1 MLEILLAKEVES
13 GPHHQKVA
21 NQEPVGTNFRS
32 NRTEIKG
39 NNCAYGNSG
48 FWAIDDY
55 GRGIHSFCGLR
66 VISHATCKV
75 PSVC

>member
-13 GPHHQKVA
+13 GLHHRKVA
-21 NQEPVGTNFRS
+21 NQELVGTNFRS
-32 NRTEIKG
+32 DGTDIIG

-55 GRGIHSFCGLR
+55 GRGIHSFCGLQ
-66 VISHATCKV
+66 VILHATCKV
-75 PSVC
+75 SSVC